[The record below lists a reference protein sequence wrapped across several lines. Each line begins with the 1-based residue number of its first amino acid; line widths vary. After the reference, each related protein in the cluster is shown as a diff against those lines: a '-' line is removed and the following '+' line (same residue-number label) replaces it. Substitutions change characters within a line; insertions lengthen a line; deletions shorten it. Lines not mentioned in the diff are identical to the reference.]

1 MFHRDKNAVARQ
13 RADLAKKY
21 LAKKYNKVR
30 TTQQESEV
38 RRDKLEKELEKLEIP
53 DDDKE
58 QYRVKFQQ
66 AEADDLKDDR
76 KRLTTDDFEPLALI
90 GKGAFGEV
98 RLVRMRE
105 RFSKEIYAMKSM
117 LKETMLKKNQVCIP

>member
-117 LKETMLKKNQVCIP
+117 LKETMLKKNQV